1 MKKLIL
7 KSQVAD
13 VAKLEQK
20 LANIGSEF
28 SAAVWQ
34 HERIYWP
41 SDFKPGMNQP
51 RMILRTEVTEADQP
65 ANYRLFLK
73 RHIEDSGVD
82 WTNSTQVA
90 DYTEATGII
99 HQLGFRKAAEISR
112 QRRELRLDAQTVLY
126 LDTIE
131 GVDGS
136 FLKIEIKVLKDESV
150 EAVRAV
156 LFSTLRLLGLETFV
170 TQTYAEM
177 LNGVIQPYYLP
188 EE

>member
-1 MKKLIL
+1 MKKIVL

-13 VAKLEQK
+13 QARLEQK
-20 LANIGSEF
+20 LADIGSEF
-28 SAAVWQ
+28 APAVWQ

-51 RMILRTEVTEADQP
+51 RMILRTEVTDTDQP

-82 WTNSTQVA
+82 YVNSTQVA
-90 DYTEATGII
+90 DYTEMTGII

-136 FLKIEIKVLKDESV
+136 FLKIEIESLNDEPV
-150 EAVRAV
+150 EVVRRT
-156 LFSTLRLLGLETFV
+156 LFATLRLLGLETFV

>member
-1 MKKLIL
+1 MKKIVL

-13 VAKLEQK
+13 RAELERK
-20 LANIGSEF
+20 MSDIGSEF
-28 SAAVWQ
+28 SEAVWQ

-41 SDFKPGMNQP
+41 NDFKPGMNQP
-51 RMILRTEVTEADQP
+51 RMILRTEVAEADQP

-82 WTNSTQVA
+82 FVNSTQVA
-90 DYTEATGII
+90 DYTEMTGII

-131 GVDGS
+131 GVDGD
-136 FLKIEIKVLKDESV
+136 FLKIEVELLNDESV
-150 EAVRAV
+150 EATRKT
-156 LFSTLRLLGLETFV
+156 LFSTLRLLELETFV